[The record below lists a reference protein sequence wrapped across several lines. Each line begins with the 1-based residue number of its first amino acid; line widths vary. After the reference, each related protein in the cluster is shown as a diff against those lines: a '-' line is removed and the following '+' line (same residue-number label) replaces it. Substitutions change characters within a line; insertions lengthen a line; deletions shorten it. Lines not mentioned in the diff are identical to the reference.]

1 VLKKV
6 VASGVISL
14 TVAATYVL
22 LRGTPTV
29 ATPEIVPTTIKANEP
44 TLVVVTARI
53 QDSAFKVYNVDLIR
67 VDAHAVALPD
77 VVMLDEDRS
86 NTDAIAGH
94 QFFLR
99 MKDDGTKGDA
109 VARDGVFTRH
119 VLLSP
124 VTARRLN

>member
-22 LRGTPTV
+22 LKGTPTV

-77 VVMLDEDRS
+77 VVMLDEDGS
-86 NTDAIAGH
+86 E
-94 QFFLR
+94 
-99 MKDDGTKGDA
+99 
-109 VARDGVFTRH
+109 
-119 VLLSP
+119 
-124 VTARRLN
+124 RRR